1 MINYSS
7 FSIDQLLAVDEV
19 LDYLTDMLDSD
30 LEAAIVYREY
40 RLAHQAVTAAID
52 QQAREAAESAGNVPA
67 ADAPPAEDPDD
78 LLTVVDALSVC
89 SDRLAAL
96 ARPVEMYFEES
107 GQMDVFLKL
116 SALRDSN
123 RAIRNVIWR

>member
-40 RLAHQAVTAAID
+40 RLAHQAVTMAID
-52 QQAREAAESAGNVPA
+52 QQAREAG
-67 ADAPPAEDPDD
+67 
-78 LLTVVDALSVC
+78 
-89 SDRLAAL
+89 
-96 ARPVEMYFEES
+96 EE
-107 GQMDVFLKL
+107 K
-116 SALRDSN
+116 
-123 RAIRNVIWR
+123 